1 MATKKISELQELE
14 TLNNNDLIPVVDTE
28 NESTKKVT
36 FRALGAASSMPTG
49 SIIGYDGN
57 TIPGG
62 YEEININSFDT
73 ATQSANGLMSSADKT
88 KLDNIMRTNQS
99 TSINLNSIPDGIRL
113 INGWSTSTIT
123 NLPSNVGWGILIQNS
138 NQDGTLVVQFYLNT
152 STANGGICS
161 RYKQNNT
168 WTAWKTLS

>member
-1 MATKKISELQELE
+1 MAYNKTNWQNLPSTTTPVVASNLNRIEDELE
-14 TLNNNDLIPVVDTE
+14 LLDQSAGIPTNGV
-28 NESTKKVT
+28 
-36 FRALGAASSMPTG
+36 
-49 SIIGYDGN
+49 IGYDGS
-57 TIPGG
+57 TVPGG
-62 YEEININSFDT
+62 YEEVNINLFDT

-99 TSINLNSIPDGIRL
+99 TGINLNSIPDGIRL

-138 NQDGTLVVQFYLNT
+138 NQDGSLVVQFYLNT
-152 STANGGICS
+152 STANGDIRS
-161 RYKQNNT
+161 RYKENNT